1 MRVGGGM
8 MNERRRDNR
17 EGEEGEEGER
27 EGAEE
32 GSGERE
38 SKGSVTDRVA
48 SVRSRLH
55 DDAGQRKYLLLSPHN
70 KSCV

>member
-1 MRVGGGM
+1 M

-27 EGAEE
+27 EGAKEE
-32 GSGERE
+32 GSVERE

-55 DDAGQRKYLLLSPHN
+55 NDAGQRKYLLLSPHN